1 MFQAGGFFS
10 TLKKKATFFKKFR
23 FYNDYTI
30 FVGTYNMKMSKHI
43 AVFISLF
50 FIVDASGQ
58 GFYNRGVWKK
68 HRVEWS
74 GGLGAA
80 NFLGDLGGR
89 DRVGSDFIYDLEPTK
104 TNFAAQFNH
113 LFYVSRKIGLRSNI
127 TYAKLSADDKLT
139 KEPSRNN
146 RNLNFQSHIWEAS
159 VVLEFQVK
167 KERRGNIYNLRSSA
181 GRRLGLKSSGVGIYG
196 VAGIGVVRFNPKSR
210 DENGEMTAL
219 KPLHT
224 EGQGLTYNHPLLG
237 VVEGPKQYSGVSVV
251 LPIGG
256 GVKIPINRDVGL
268 KVELKYRFTFTDY
281 IDDVS
286 GVYFQ
291 NNVIAQNYG
300 TTASY
305 FADPAIIGHATH
317 GPEDGDVQGTES
329 FLAQTFA
336 GQIRGDA
343 TDKDG
348 YMIAMLS
355 VYKKIYTAKR
365 SRRRKTIRRV
375 KASF

>member
-1 MFQAGGFFS
+1 MNALHSSFYFS
-10 TLKKKATFFKKFR
+10 
-23 FYNDYTI
+23 I
-30 FVGTYNMKMSKHI
+30 
-43 AVFISLF
+43 
-50 FIVDASGQ
+50 ASG
-58 GFYNRGVWKK
+58 
-68 HRVEWS
+68 
-74 GGLGAA
+74 
-80 NFLGDLGGR
+80 
-89 DRVGSDFIYDLEPTK
+89 
-104 TNFAAQFNH
+104 
-113 LFYVSRKIGLRSNI
+113 
-127 TYAKLSADDKLT
+127 
-139 KEPSRNN
+139 
-146 RNLNFQSHIWEAS
+146 NFQLNQIPAKTIVAKVVIAS
-159 VVLEFQVK
+159 NN
-167 KERRGNIYNLRSSA
+167 ERL
-181 GRRLGLKSSGVGIYG
+181 
-196 VAGIGVVRFNPKSR
+196 P
-210 DENGEMTAL
+210 
-219 KPLHT
+219 
-224 EGQGLTYNHPLLG
+224 NHA
-237 VVEGPKQYSGVSVV
+237 
-251 LPIGG
+251 
-256 GVKIPINRDVGL
+256 VKIPINRDVGL